1 MSGRSFFDAWYDS
14 AQKIIQGSPRWKK
27 KRKEKRGCLWLV
39 LHRNPRVCALRNK
52 EVRDLSAHEKQHK
65 ACHTTLRSGR
75 SAHKRKPGN
84 PPLSL
89 RALFPA
95 DLYPLIKT
103 NQGGI
108 LHVDSI
114 ALRRVESFD
123 LDGWLPPSPPPV
135 ACSEGLANL
144 IVLTPAWRG
153 RGDLSLRAV
162 STTHSVPR
170 TVFGLLVAS

>member
-1 MSGRSFFDAWYDS
+1 MRGTIRCKRSFRDPQD
-14 AQKIIQGSPRWKK
+14 G
-27 KRKEKRGCLWLV
+27 KRKEKKKED
-39 LHRNPRVCALRNK
+39 VCGLFYT
-52 EVRDLSAHEKQHK
+52 ETPVCVRSGIKRSEICQLMKNNIKHVT
-65 ACHTTLRSGR
+65 TTLRSGR